1 MSTRPHSNYRKF
13 TAPRFLKKFHNGGEA
28 ILQAF
33 FVRYLPGSAVA
44 TANPLRV
51 DDVITF
57 VQSRTEMTKEATQLL
72 NDAND
77 LGNLQGAF
85 FLRNA
90 LTVSRINPPPAR
102 NLIPEHLSL
111 KVLTEWPEVFVSA
124 YDRLGLAKTDNFSFY
139 AGREVRAVQDPV
151 AVAQAFETELRA
163 LKRSEKVVV
172 RSFIEGEMVNFI
184 FYHEKAPRA
193 PLVFQNNLE
202 ITPLFHR
209 PAQQDFICYNTR
221 TGHVEIEIGSRGEQI
236 AIRKKFAQACT
247 GEPDFFEQPESTG
260 FLTLDRLMAP
270 DFTLNPEIAKL
281 RYIQMGLEQEEE
293 PCFEITSKDV
303 YATLTSNGLLEK
315 FQLTG
320 DDLAPEDAVPPA
332 PEAPIATDAEPAQ
345 IDRPNRVQAA
355 HLALVVQGQTRP
367 VLVEL
372 TMPNKI
378 SFPRSMHSET
388 VFTILRGLDLLST

>member
-1 MSTRPHSNYRKF
+1 MSTRPHNSYRKF
-13 TAPRFLKKFHNGGEA
+13 TAPRFLKKFHNGGEP

-33 FVRYLPGSAVA
+33 LARYLPGTTVA

-51 DDVITF
+51 DDVIEF
-57 VQSRTEMTKEATQLL
+57 VQSREEMTKEATQLL

-77 LGNLQGAF
+77 LGNIQGAF

-90 LTVSRINPPPAR
+90 LNVARIDLAPDLL
-102 NLIPEHLSL
+102 LIAEHLSL
-111 KVLTEWPEVFVSA
+111 KVLTDWPEVFVSA
-124 YDRLGLAKTDNFSFY
+124 YDRLGLAKTDNFYFY

-151 AVAQAFETELRA
+151 AVAQAFETKLRA
-163 LKRSEKVVV
+163 LKRSDKVIV

-193 PLVFQNNLE
+193 PLVFQANLE

-236 AIRKKFAQACT
+236 AIRKKFAEACT
-247 GEPDFFEQPESTG
+247 GDPDFFEQPDSNR

-270 DFTLNPEIAKL
+270 DFTLNTDNAKL
-281 RYIQMGLEQEEE
+281 RYIQMSLEQEEE
-293 PCFEITSKDV
+293 PCFEVTSKDV
-303 YATLTSNGLLEK
+303 YSTLTSNGILEK

-320 DDLAPEDAVPPA
+320 DDLETEVEVPPV
-332 PEAPIATDAEPAQ
+332 PGAPIASCAAPAQ
-345 IDRPNRVQAA
+345 LDRPNRVQAA
-355 HLALVVQGQTRP
+355 HLALVVHGQTRP

-388 VFTILRGLDLLST
+388 VFTILRGLRLLST